1 MACKFCPKIRKTDW
15 IFILV
20 AALGFYLVNKLGYA
34 PQFTPTSKLSRPL
47 PHPIEKPNN
56 MTEEERKKRFIEL
69 QKACLLHK
77 DKKACEE
84 VFQIAFVI
92 FALLGSLQ
100 ILYAL
105 FVCKRAFLA
114 VIFSA
119 KIALKTPEIQ
129 ALLS

>member
-34 PQFTPTSKLSRPL
+34 PQFTPTSKPSRPL
-47 PHPIEKPNN
+47 SRPIEKPNN

-77 DKKACEE
+77 DKKACKE
-84 VFQIAFVI
+84 VF
-92 FALLGSLQ
+92 
-100 ILYAL
+100 
-105 FVCKRAFLA
+105 
-114 VIFSA
+114 
-119 KIALKTPEIQ
+119 
-129 ALLS
+129 

>member
-34 PQFTPTSKLSRPL
+34 PKFNTPTSKLSRPL
-47 PHPIEKPNN
+47 SPPIEKPNN
-56 MTEEERKKRFIEL
+56 MTEEEGKKRFIEL

-84 VFQIAFVI
+84 VF
-92 FALLGSLQ
+92 
-100 ILYAL
+100 
-105 FVCKRAFLA
+105 
-114 VIFSA
+114 
-119 KIALKTPEIQ
+119 
-129 ALLS
+129 

>member
-15 IFILV
+15 IFILI

-47 PHPIEKPNN
+47 SPPIEKPDN

-69 QKACLLHK
+69 QKECLLHK

-84 VFQIAFVI
+84 VF
-92 FALLGSLQ
+92 
-100 ILYAL
+100 
-105 FVCKRAFLA
+105 
-114 VIFSA
+114 
-119 KIALKTPEIQ
+119 
-129 ALLS
+129 

>member
-20 AALGFYLVNKLGYA
+20 AALGFYLVNKLGYV
-34 PQFTPTSKLSRPL
+34 PQFTPTSKPSHSLSR
-47 PHPIEKPNN
+47 PIEKPNN

-84 VFQIAFVI
+84 VF
-92 FALLGSLQ
+92 
-100 ILYAL
+100 
-105 FVCKRAFLA
+105 
-114 VIFSA
+114 
-119 KIALKTPEIQ
+119 
-129 ALLS
+129 

>member
-20 AALGFYLVNKLGYA
+20 AALGFYAVNKLGYA
-34 PQFTPTSKLSRPL
+34 PQFNTPTSKPSHSLSR
-47 PHPIEKPNN
+47 PIEKPNS

-84 VFQIAFVI
+84 VF
-92 FALLGSLQ
+92 
-100 ILYAL
+100 
-105 FVCKRAFLA
+105 
-114 VIFSA
+114 
-119 KIALKTPEIQ
+119 
-129 ALLS
+129 

>member
-34 PQFTPTSKLSRPL
+34 PQFNAPTSKLSRP
-47 PHPIEKPNN
+47 IEKPNN
-56 MTEEERKKRFIEL
+56 ITKEERKKRFIEL

-84 VFQIAFVI
+84 VF
-92 FALLGSLQ
+92 
-100 ILYAL
+100 
-105 FVCKRAFLA
+105 
-114 VIFSA
+114 
-119 KIALKTPEIQ
+119 
-129 ALLS
+129 